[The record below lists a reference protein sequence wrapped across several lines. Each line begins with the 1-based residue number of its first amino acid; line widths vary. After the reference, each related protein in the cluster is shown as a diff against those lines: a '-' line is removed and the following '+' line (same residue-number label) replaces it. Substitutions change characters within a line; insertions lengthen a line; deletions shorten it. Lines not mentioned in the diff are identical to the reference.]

1 MPRQFTVTSTIKAT
15 SITTTFYN
23 SATKQLETKV
33 INLKKFDNEW
43 TPEKIIKVLRT
54 EEFNAVDF
62 ENITEVSALYGMTDD
77 DFYAISETI
86 SPDDRRGL
94 ITRTMKNY
102 CPSCTVFDMAHPEK
116 GMYHMSA
123 GFAPIEVKDYKDDKK
138 LAYVRKMVETDTLK
152 VLQLLE
158 GTISEDLRG
167 TTVEKFIAKAVE
179 LDPETRR
186 PIGEKEE
193 QEG

>member
-1 MPRQFTVTSTIKAT
+1 MARIYTVTSTIKAT
-15 SITTTFYN
+15 SIETIVYN
-23 SATKQLETKV
+23 PRTMELEGKE
-33 INLKKFDNEW
+33 INLKKFDQSW
-43 TPEKIIKVLRT
+43 DSEKVIKVLRT
-54 EEFNAVDF
+54 VDFYAVDF
-62 ENITEVSALYGMTDD
+62 TNIKEVSALYGMTDD

-102 CPSCTVFDMAHPEK
+102 CPACTVFDMAHPEK

-123 GFAPIEVKDYKDDKK
+123 GFAPIEVKDWKEEKK

-186 PIGEKEE
+186 PYGETDEC
-193 QEG
+193 

>member
-23 SATKQLETKV
+23 PATKQLETKV

-43 TPEKIIKVLRT
+43 APEKIIKVLRT

-123 GFAPIEVKDYKDDKK
+123 GFAPIEVKDWKEEKK

-179 LDPETRR
+179 LDPNTRQ
-186 PIGEKEE
+186 PITEN

>member
-15 SITTTFYN
+15 SIETIVYN
-23 SATKQLETKV
+23 PRTMELEGKE
-33 INLKKFDNEW
+33 INLKKFDQTW
-43 TPEKIIKVLRT
+43 DSEKVIKVLRT
-54 EEFNAVDF
+54 VDFYAVDF
-62 ENITEVSALYGMTDD
+62 TNIKEVSALYGMTDD

-102 CPSCTVFDMAHPEK
+102 CPACTVFDMAHPEK

-123 GFAPIEVKDYKDDKK
+123 GFAPIEVKDWKEEKK

-158 GTISEDLRG
+158 GTVSEDLRG

-186 PIGEKEE
+186 PYGETD
-193 QEG
+193 EG